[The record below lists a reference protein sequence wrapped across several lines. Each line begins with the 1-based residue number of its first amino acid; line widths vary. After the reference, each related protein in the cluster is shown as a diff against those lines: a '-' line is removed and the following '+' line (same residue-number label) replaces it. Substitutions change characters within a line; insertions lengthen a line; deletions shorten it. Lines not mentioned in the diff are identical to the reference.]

1 MVVVALIRLL
11 EPTLTCQLVF
21 SVHARCFGTSCGR
34 FSHRWYKSTRRRA
47 TFTRVS
53 LTYLQLFAGFSG
65 RDKSFTHLSGLCV
78 CVRTLNASQVS
89 RGCGEE
95 FRHGH
100 PRHPPDLRVLL
111 QQQLLPSSGYCFTSC
126 SQAQLLVLLTKIL
139 HPNIFR
145 ASVSQ
150 TLILCYRTGHM
161 LHVCMYIYDIKSIM
175 IIADISDLLL
185 ARMMSCLFLAQT
197 ILILNWKSQPAVF
210 LQQREYVLLNA
221 P

>member
-1 MVVVALIRLL
+1 MLPRCPAAVEESSATV
-11 EPTLTCQLVF
+11 TLPPPPI
-21 SVHARCFGTSCGR
+21 
-34 FSHRWYKSTRRRA
+34 
-47 TFTRVS
+47 
-53 LTYLQLFAGFSG
+53 
-65 RDKSFTHLSGLCV
+65 
-78 CVRTLNASQVS
+78 CVRL
-89 RGCGEE
+89 
-95 FRHGH
+95 F
-100 PRHPPDLRVLL
+100 
-111 QQQLLPSSGYCFTSC
+111 YCFTSC

-197 ILILNWKSQPAVF
+197 ILILN
-210 LQQREYVLLNA
+210 
-221 P
+221 